1 MQSVDPGFVA
11 DDVLTLRTQ
20 LPAPRYD
27 DSVRRTQFYQ
37 RVLAGVGAIPSSS
50 AYRILQLWSR
60 PWALMCYS
68 MRISSHIF
76 PGDSPMAL
84 ARTNLTL
91 PEDLLAAVDELAGP
105 RGRSRYV
112 AEAVAQ
118 RVKRDKLGKAIR
130 ETAGIMV
137 GSPGWMSPD
146 EVVRWVDFLR
156 SEETD

>member
-1 MQSVDPGFVA
+1 
-11 DDVLTLRTQ
+11 
-20 LPAPRYD
+20 
-27 DSVRRTQFYQ
+27 
-37 RVLAGVGAIPSSS
+37 
-50 AYRILQLWSR
+50 
-60 PWALMCYS
+60 
-68 MRISSHIF
+68 
-76 PGDSPMAL
+76 MAL

-91 PEDLLAAVDELAGP
+91 PQDLLSEVDELAGP

-146 EVVRWVDFLR
+146 EVVRWVDELR
-156 SEETD
+156 SEETDRT

>member
-1 MQSVDPGFVA
+1 
-11 DDVLTLRTQ
+11 
-20 LPAPRYD
+20 
-27 DSVRRTQFYQ
+27 
-37 RVLAGVGAIPSSS
+37 
-50 AYRILQLWSR
+50 
-60 PWALMCYS
+60 
-68 MRISSHIF
+68 
-76 PGDSPMAL
+76 MAL

-118 RVKRDKLGKAIR
+118 RAKRDKLGKAIR

>member
-1 MQSVDPGFVA
+1 
-11 DDVLTLRTQ
+11 
-20 LPAPRYD
+20 
-27 DSVRRTQFYQ
+27 
-37 RVLAGVGAIPSSS
+37 
-50 AYRILQLWSR
+50 
-60 PWALMCYS
+60 
-68 MRISSHIF
+68 
-76 PGDSPMAL
+76 MAL

-91 PEDLLAAVDELAGP
+91 PEELMAEVDEIAGP

>member
-1 MQSVDPGFVA
+1 
-11 DDVLTLRTQ
+11 
-20 LPAPRYD
+20 
-27 DSVRRTQFYQ
+27 
-37 RVLAGVGAIPSSS
+37 
-50 AYRILQLWSR
+50 
-60 PWALMCYS
+60 
-68 MRISSHIF
+68 
-76 PGDSPMAL
+76 MAL

-91 PEDLLAAVDELAGP
+91 PEDLMAEVDALAGP

-137 GSPGWMSPD
+137 GKPGWMSPD
-146 EVVRWVDFLR
+146 EVVAWVDFLR

>member
-1 MQSVDPGFVA
+1 
-11 DDVLTLRTQ
+11 
-20 LPAPRYD
+20 
-27 DSVRRTQFYQ
+27 
-37 RVLAGVGAIPSSS
+37 
-50 AYRILQLWSR
+50 
-60 PWALMCYS
+60 
-68 MRISSHIF
+68 
-76 PGDSPMAL
+76 MAL